1 MPSPLN
7 HEIAPLA
14 LDTTEPASSR
24 RREKKKQRSLSHFI
38 QRVQIWIMYNKRN
51 QLLTV
56 FILFIISQS
65 IHRQYQILSTQK
77 HAKNARVLLDYS
89 NISSLQDLKDAYE
102 ELPGAHLCFPGMK
115 KYCKCDYPLKAKD
128 RQGRRHWLK
137 ASHMNK
143 ERIVD
148 MSKHKIDVVFYGDSI
163 TEGWLGTSY
172 GFHNGRKEGSLK
184 IFKKYFDNEKRV
196 GIAMGIS
203 GDTSVNLLWRM
214 QNGELPDTLQSPIF
228 WMLIG
233 TNDLGNTWCSP
244 DAVVLGIL
252 RNVLEIRKRHPGSA
266 IVLNALLPRSFAK
279 NGDPYKGKKVSS
291 KKYLPE
297 LYSAILDINR
307 SLKEYAEN
315 HDNVEYFDANHL
327 FFQNG
332 VENDIGIEHSGKKKK
347 AVINQELMYD
357 FLHPSPKGYDLLG
370 HDIAEKVN
378 ALLK

>member
-1 MPSPLN
+1 MSSPLS
-7 HEIAPLA
+7 HEMAPLA
-14 LDTTEPASSR
+14 VETDESSNRTR
-24 RREKKKQRSLSHFI
+24 RREKKKQRNLS
-38 QRVQIWIMYNKRN
+38 QRVQIWIMYSKRN
-51 QLLTV
+51 QLLTIL
-56 FILFIISQS
+56 ILFIISQS

-77 HAKNARVLLDYS
+77 HAKRAKVLLDYS
-89 NISSLQDLKDAYE
+89 NVSSLQDLKDAYE
-102 ELPGAHLCFPGMK
+102 EFPNFCFPGMK

-137 ASHMNK
+137 ATHMNK

-148 MSKHKIDVVFYGDSI
+148 MSKNKIDVVFYGDSI

-184 IFKKYFDNEKRV
+184 IFRKYFDNEKRV
-196 GIAMGIS
+196 GVAMGIS
-203 GDTSVNLLWRM
+203 GDTSVNLLWRL

-252 RNVLEIRKRHPGSA
+252 RNVLELRKRHPGSI

-279 NGDPYKGKKVSS
+279 GGDPYNGKKVSS

-307 SLKEYAEN
+307 TLKAYAEK

-327 FFQNG
+327 FFQDG
-332 VENDIGIEHSGKKKK
+332 LETDVGMYETGKKKK

-370 HDIAEKVN
+370 EAIAEKVDT
-378 ALLK
+378 LLIK

>member
-1 MPSPLN
+1 MSSPLS
-7 HEIAPLA
+7 HEMAPLA
-14 LDTTEPASSR
+14 FETDESSNR
-24 RREKKKQRSLSHFI
+24 TRREKKKQRNVS
-38 QRVQIWIMYNKRN
+38 QRVQIWIMNSKRN

-56 FILFIISQS
+56 LILFIISQS

-77 HAKNARVLLDYS
+77 DAKRAKVLLDYS
-89 NISSLQDLKDAYE
+89 NVSSLQDLKDAYDE
-102 ELPGAHLCFPGMK
+102 FPNLCFPGMK

-137 ASHMNK
+137 ATHMNK

-148 MSKHKIDVVFYGDSI
+148 MSKNKIDVVFYGDSI

-203 GDTSVNLLWRM
+203 GDTSVNLLWRI
-214 QNGELPDTLQSPIF
+214 QNGGELPDTLQSPIF
-228 WMLIG
+228 WLLIG

-252 RNVLEIRKRHPGSA
+252 RNVLELRKRYPGSI

-297 LYSAILDINR
+297 LYSAILDINKT
-307 SLKEYAEN
+307 LKAYAEQ
-315 HDNVEYFDANHL
+315 HENVEYFDVNYL
-327 FFQNG
+327 FFQNA
-332 VENDIGIEHSGKKKK
+332 VENDIGIEHNEKKKK

-357 FLHPSPKGYDLLG
+357 FLHPSPKGYDLIG
-370 HDIAEKVN
+370 DAIAEKIDT
-378 ALLK
+378 LLK